1 MVTSQQGANNTGKP
15 WKMWW
20 LMSLIPGSRTAPMT
34 KNPVEP
40 GPPAHGNET
49 PVARPAARAVPGSR
63 FGTAWVGLCVAAVM
77 TIAFVVF
84 MAQNTRST
92 PVSFLWMTG
101 STSLVVALLIA
112 AAGGM
117 ALTLVVGTARI
128 TQLRRFGRRH

>member
-1 MVTSQQGANNTGKP
+1 
-15 WKMWW
+15 
-20 LMSLIPGSRTAPMT
+20 MSLIPGSRTAPIT
-34 KNPVEP
+34 ENAVEP
-40 GPPAHGNET
+40 GPPPAHGNET
-49 PVARPAARAVPGSR
+49 PAPRPAASAVPRTR
-63 FGTAWVGLCVAAVM
+63 FGTAWVGMCVAVVVAI
-77 TIAFVVF
+77 TLVVF

-117 ALTLVVGTARI
+117 ALTLVVGTVRI

>member
-1 MVTSQQGANNTGKP
+1 
-15 WKMWW
+15 
-20 LMSLIPGSRTAPMT
+20 MSLIPGTRTEPHGKRAAEPAPQ
-34 KNPVEP
+34 PAA
-40 GPPAHGNET
+40 PPTHGNET
-49 PVARPAARAVPGSR
+49 PVPRPATRAVPRTR
-63 FGTAWVGLCVAAVM
+63 FGTAWVGMCVAAVVA
-77 TIAFVVF
+77 IAFVVF